1 MNKTNSKKTLSD
13 RAAAYL
19 EEHYTDKFSLDQIA
33 DSLYINKNYLARVF
47 HAQTGMTL
55 LEYHN
60 RMRCRKACELLRDPS
75 LSISVVAFRTG
86 FASSSHFSRIFR
98 QYVGCTPSQY
108 RRSIAN

>member
-60 RMRCRKACELLRDPS
+60 RMRCR
-75 LSISVVAFRTG
+75 
-86 FASSSHFSRIFR
+86 
-98 QYVGCTPSQY
+98 
-108 RRSIAN
+108 